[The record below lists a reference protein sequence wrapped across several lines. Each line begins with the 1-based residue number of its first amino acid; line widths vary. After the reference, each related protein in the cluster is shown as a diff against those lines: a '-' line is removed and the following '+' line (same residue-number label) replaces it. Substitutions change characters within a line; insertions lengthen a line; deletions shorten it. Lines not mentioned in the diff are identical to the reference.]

1 MVTDQ
6 KRLALHAAIAAHADA
21 PLPELLR
28 MAADHGAT
36 YLDATV
42 CILAVQSSRGCLPGK
57 LADYCDQVVGRLT
70 MQDCVD
76 VMLIL
81 TRGCPELSGPPRP
94 ENGQAPDI
102 PGAGPQGRPAVPG
115 GCPA

>member
-1 MVTDQ
+1 MTEQ
-6 KRLALHAAIAAHADA
+6 ERLELYAELAAHADA

-28 MAADHGAT
+28 MAAGHGANS
-36 YLDATV
+36 LDATI
-42 CILAVQSSRGCLPGK
+42 CILAMQSQRGNLPRIM
-57 LADYCDQVVGRLT
+57 AAYCEQVAHRLT
-70 MQDCVD
+70 LQDCVD

-102 PGAGPQGRPAVPG
+102 PGAGLQDRPAVPG
-115 GCPA
+115 CCPE

>member
-1 MVTDQ
+1 MTE
-6 KRLALHAAIAAHADA
+6 REHLALYEALAAHADA

-28 MAADHGAT
+28 MAADHGAN

-42 CILAVQSSRGCLPGK
+42 CILAVRSQRGDLPR
-57 LADYCDQVVGRLT
+57 AMAAYCGQVAHRLT
-70 MQDCVD
+70 LQDCVD

-81 TRGCPELSGPPRP
+81 TRGCPELSGSPRP

>member
-1 MVTDQ
+1 MTDLE
-6 KRLALHAAIAAHADA
+6 RLELYAELAAHADA

-28 MAADHGAT
+28 MAAAHGANG
-36 YLDATV
+36 LDATV
-42 CILAVQSSRGCLPGK
+42 CILTVQSQRGDLPR
-57 LADYCDQVVGRLT
+57 AMAAYCGQVAHRLT
-70 MQDCVD
+70 LQDCVD

-94 ENGQAPDI
+94 ENGQAQDI